1 MRGWSQAAG
10 GRPTIEGR
18 PWSRETARVAAGV
31 LRQEG
36 TPIDDMRAS
45 GRYRSA
51 MLGTSLLKL
60 YAHEARKDE
69 K

>member
-1 MRGWSQAAG
+1 VLFRS
-10 GRPTIEGR
+10 
-18 PWSRETARVAAGV
+18 VAAGV

-45 GRYRSA
+45 ARYRAA

-60 YAHEARKDE
+60 YAHQNRADHGSTA
-69 K
+69 